1 MGERQVTRKAP
12 LRTWFTFNAPLRS
25 IPILPWPTAHWVSST
40 PISGAQD
47 RAIEYITK
55 AFQLRQHASE
65 REQLGI
71 TADYYQNV
79 TGELNKA
86 ARTFQEWI
94 EIYPRSPPAYGK
106 LGIVYAEQGQYE
118 KAADITMQA
127 AHVAPSDGAQWL

>member
-1 MGERQVTRKAP
+1 M
-12 LRTWFTFNAPLRS
+12 
-25 IPILPWPTAHWVSST
+25 
-40 PISGAQD
+40 GAQD

-65 REQLGI
+65 RELLGI

-86 ARTFQEWI
+86 ARIFQEWI

-127 AHVAPSDGAQWL
+127 AHVAPSDGVSGYENLANYSLALQHFD